1 MFSDEHSKDAW
12 YYDEQDMLD
21 MDAYEEPDPDSDYD
35 YEESYSSKRKRRKT
49 RGGGHH
55 PARSHPPTT
64 DSPGG
69 KRTKVCKNYR
79 YNKYNKYFEY
89 KILICIVQ

>member
-1 MFSDEHSKDAW
+1 
-12 YYDEQDMLD
+12 

-55 PARSHPPTT
+55 PARSHPPST

-69 KRTKVCKNYR
+69 KRTKVCRNTFTDIINIS
-79 YNKYNKYFEY
+79 NKKY
-89 KILICIVQ
+89 